1 MGPSLAFSVQRWGMR
16 RLLLVT
22 LLPLALLACSGD
34 DDDPDATTT
43 SSTERSTTTST
54 TEAPTTTS
62 TTAFEGS
69 TTPTSITGD
78 AAAVAHLTAVRVAGQ
93 EGFDRVVFELDG
105 EGAPN
110 VAVGWVDAAVADGSG
125 ERVEVEGDALLE
137 VRMEPASGVDLNG
150 EEVRETYT
158 GPDRVRGDTTSVT
171 EVVRTGDFEANL
183 TWVIGVERELP
194 YRVSVLREPSRIVV
208 EVAGSPS

>member
-1 MGPSLAFSVQRWGMR
+1 MFVACSL
-16 RLLLVT
+16 
-22 LLPLALLACSGD
+22 LLACTGD
-34 DDDPDATTT
+34 DDDPEPTT
-43 SSTERSTTTST
+43 STTERPTTTST
-54 TEAPTTTS
+54 TAPASTTS

-69 TTPTSITGD
+69 TTPTSIAGD
-78 AAAVAHLTAVRVAGQ
+78 AAAVAHLTDVRVAGQ

-110 VAVGWVDAAVADGSG
+110 VAVEWVDEAVADGSG
-125 ERVEVEGDALLE
+125 ERVDVEGGALLQ

-158 GPDRVRGDTTSVT
+158 GPDRVRGDTTSIT

-183 TWVIGVERELP
+183 TWVVGVERELP
-194 YRVSVLREPSRIVV
+194 YRVSVLRSPSRVVV

>member
-1 MGPSLAFSVQRWGMR
+1 MGPSLAFSVQRLGMR
-16 RLLLVT
+16 RLLLVP
-22 LLPLALLACSGD
+22 LLPLALLACSD
-34 DDDPDATTT
+34 DDEPEATTT
-43 SSTERSTTTST
+43 STTERSTTTST
-54 TEAPTTTS
+54 TESPSTTS

-69 TTPTSITGD
+69 TTPTSIAGD

-93 EGFDRVVFELDG
+93 AGFDRVVFELDG

-110 VAVGWVDAAVADGSG
+110 VAVRWVDEAVADGSG
-125 ERVEVEGDALLE
+125 ERVEVEGNALLE
-137 VRMEPASGVDLNG
+137 IRMEPASGVDLDG